1 MIYLDYNASV
11 PMRPR
16 SKDVLMTAL
25 EQIGNPSSPHFLG
38 RKLRACVDDARKEI
52 LKEVGGQRVIFTS
65 GGTEA
70 NGMALS
76 GVGSVPVLVS
86 SIEHKSVLK
95 AVDQAHFIPV
105 TAQGVVDLEA
115 LEKLLSVFE
124 KPGLLSLMFVNNE
137 TGVIQPVREAATLAR
152 QKGWKVH
159 TDASQALGR
168 IPFSFEDLNVDM
180 MTLSSH
186 KCGGPVG
193 VGALILKEEIQLIP
207 LIRGSGQEF
216 GMRSG
221 TLSAPLILGFAVA
234 LKEALQDRTKSSQRL
249 RGFQEKIEKSLPE
262 AIVYGKESPR
272 VAHVVCLSMP
282 AVPAHLQLMAFDLK
296 GIAVGVGAACSSGAM
311 KESHV
316 LSAMGIPAS
325 ESQCAIRVS
334 MGWNTQENDIHGFI
348 EAWKNIYTKQ
358 LTKEAI

>member
-11 PMRPR
+11 PLRPR
-16 SKDVLMTAL
+16 SKEAL
-25 EQIGNPSSPHFLG
+25 LAAFDHIGNPSSPHFLG
-38 RKLRACVDDARKEI
+38 RKLRSCIDEARKEI
-52 LKEVGGQRVIFTS
+52 LKALGGQRIVFTS

-76 GVGSVPVLVS
+76 GLGPVPILVS

-95 AVDQAHFIPV
+95 AVDQPYIIPV
-105 TAQGVVDLEA
+105 TKQGVLDLES
-115 LEKLLSVFE
+115 LGHLLSSFE
-124 KPGLLSLMFVNNE
+124 KPGLLSLMLVNNE
-137 TGVIQPVREAATLAR
+137 TGVIQPVREAAQLAR
-152 QKGWKVH
+152 QKGWKIH

-168 IPFSFEDLNVDM
+168 LPFSFEDLDVDM

-193 VGALILKEEIQLIP
+193 VGALILKEDIHLNP

-221 TLSAPLILGFAVA
+221 TLSTPLILGFTAA
-234 LKEALQDRTKSSQRL
+234 LQEALRTQQGQCDRL
-249 RGFQEKIEKSLPE
+249 RDFQGKIENALPE
-262 AIVYGKESPR
+262 AIIYGKESSR
-272 VAHVVCLSMP
+272 VPHVVCLSMP
-282 AVPAHLQLMAFDLK
+282 NVPAHLQVMAFDLK

-316 LSAMGIPAS
+316 LAAMGSPAT

-334 MGWNTQENDIHGFI
+334 MGWDTQEDEIHAFI
-348 EAWKNIYTKQ
+348 QEWKKIYAKQ
-358 LTKEAI
+358 FTKEAL